1 MANLVWGITG
11 ASDKLLDS
19 FDAVEKVA
27 AQENVRIT
35 TFISQAGI
43 EIVRSFSLQK
53 RLTAISNGEPYREI
67 VTPKTHGASTHI
79 ACRFYA
85 REYEVFV
92 VAPCSGNTMAKLR
105 VGIADTPV
113 ASAAS
118 WALKGGV
125 SVFLL
130 QTHLTIG
137 KLEYPL
143 AVRVIDE
150 KCKRCDEC
158 PPARACRYE
167 AIKRKANYPVVNF
180 LKCVRCGDCVG
191 PCPHDAIA
199 QGERFRM
206 NRRMVDQQNAEE
218 LSEIKGIAILSETRQ
233 VGPTFQRYTVHLPD
247 Y

>member
-1 MANLVWGITG
+1 MANLAWGITG
-11 ASDKLLDS
+11 ASDKLLET

-27 AQENVRIT
+27 ALDNVRIT

-43 EIVRSFSLQK
+43 EIVRSFSLQN
-53 RLTAISNGEPYREI
+53 RLKAVSNGEPYREI

-79 ACRFYA
+79 ACRFFA
-85 REYEVFV
+85 GEYEAYV
-92 VAPCSGNTMAKLR
+92 VAPCSGNTMAKVR

-113 ASAAS
+113 TGAAS

-137 KLEYPL
+137 RIKYPL

-150 KCKRCDEC
+150 KCKRCDDC
-158 PPARACRYE
+158 PPAQACRYE
-167 AIKRKANYPVVNF
+167 AITRKSKYPVVNF

-191 PCPHDAIA
+191 PCPYGAIA
-199 QGERFRM
+199 QGEQHRM

-218 LSEIKGIAILSETRQ
+218 LSQIKGIVILTETRQ
-233 VGPTFQRYTVHLPD
+233 VTPTLQRYTVRLPD